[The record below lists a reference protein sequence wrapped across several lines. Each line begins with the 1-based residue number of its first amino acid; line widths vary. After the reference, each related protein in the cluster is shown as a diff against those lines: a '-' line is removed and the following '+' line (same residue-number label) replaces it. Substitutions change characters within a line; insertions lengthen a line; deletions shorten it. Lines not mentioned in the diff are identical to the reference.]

1 MKLRMNRYCSV
12 MELGTYLNMCL
23 LAKSKLDTAQRLDNS
38 HHFDCL
44 CVHYSCMR
52 EYHLS
57 CVKPPIAEVPEGE
70 FYCIDCS
77 EHGTT
82 SNLIRYFDECD
93 DLRDLVTNS
102 KEYVQTLL
110 VSKLAYTFPFN
121 HIWLND
127 MFESSVLNIIG
138 YFLAKT
144 ARNNGGYNP
153 IRRESCKWK

>member
-1 MKLRMNRYCSV
+1 MMKLRMNRYCSV

-110 VSKLAYTFPFN
+110 VSKLAYIFPFN
-121 HIWLND
+121 HI
-127 MFESSVLNIIG
+127 G
-138 YFLAKT
+138 
-144 ARNNGGYNP
+144 
-153 IRRESCKWK
+153 